1 MALNLFVLGATGN
14 TGAHIVDLALARGHA
29 VTAFVRS
36 PHKITRRD
44 AALTVLH
51 GDPLRVDP
59 LAQAIRGHD
68 AVLSALGP
76 PARDAFRSNTLLS
89 EAAATTVAAMST
101 AGVGRLAIV
110 SAAMLFPEKG
120 LQFVFIRWL
129 LKHHVRDLLAMEAV
143 VQATSLDW
151 TIARPPRLTTKADE
165 TYCSQR
171 DSLPGHAFTVPYRA
185 VAAFLL
191 DCVERREHAREIV
204 GVARR
209 VEAA

>member
-1 MALNLFVLGATGN
+1 MMNLFVLGATGN
-14 TGAHIVDLALARGHA
+14 TGRHIVDLALERGHS

-36 PHKITRRD
+36 PDKITRRET
-44 AALTVLH
+44 ALTVVP

-59 LAQAIRGHD
+59 LARALRGHD

-76 PARDAFRSNTLLS
+76 PAREAFRPSTLLS
-89 EAAATTVAAMST
+89 ESAATTVAAMKL
-101 AGVGRLAIV
+101 AGVERLAIV

-151 TIARPPRLTTKADE
+151 TIARPPRLTKDADAAYRSE
-165 TYCSQR
+165 R
-171 DSLPGHAFTVPYRA
+171 DALPGHAFTVSYRA
-185 VAAFLL
+185 VAAFLV
-191 DCVERREHAREIV
+191 DCAERHTHGREIV
-204 GVARR
+204 GLARPEARR
-209 VEAA
+209 